1 MGARGACMLR
11 IGCCFERAYM
21 CFVTRLLWAGG
32 ELLRL
37 AVHAETIIV
46 IDNVFHHRT
55 IHDQGI
61 APSQPYLNS
70 PRNTQQHPHIY
81 SGKSFG

>member
-1 MGARGACMLR
+1 
-11 IGCCFERAYM
+11 M
-21 CFVTRLLWAGG
+21 CFVTRLLLAGG

-37 AVHAETIIV
+37 TVHVETIIV
-46 IDNVFHHRT
+46 IDIVFHYRT

-61 APSQPYLNS
+61 APAQPYLNS
-70 PRNTQQHPHIY
+70 PRNTQQHAHIY